1 MVRLCSKV
9 FDQIPFPG
17 DSYTNSKLSTQYA
30 DTKYAIKMMRK
41 SHIDTNK
48 IYKSLLDNE
57 IDILRD
63 LNHPRCM
70 KIFDL
75 YEDEKYYYVV
85 SEFIQ
90 GGSVMKR
97 LKENGKPYSEW
108 TTYLI
113 VKQIL
118 EALTYIHSNNI
129 AHRDLKL
136 ENLMFVSTN
145 KKNF

>member
-1 MVRLCSKV
+1 
-9 FDQIPFPG
+9 
-17 DSYTNSKLSTQYA
+17 
-30 DTKYAIKMMRK
+30 MRK

-57 IDILRD
+57 IDILRE

-70 KIFDL
+70 RIFEL
-75 YEDEKYYYVV
+75 FEDDKYYYVI

-118 EALTYIHSNNI
+118 EALTHIHSKNI

-145 KKNF
+145 KKNFQLKLIDFGFA

>member
-1 MVRLCSKV
+1 
-9 FDQIPFPG
+9 
-17 DSYTNSKLSTQYA
+17 
-30 DTKYAIKMMRK
+30 
-41 SHIDTNK
+41 
-48 IYKSLLDNE
+48 
-57 IDILRD
+57 
-63 LNHPRCM
+63 
-70 KIFDL
+70 
-75 YEDEKYYYVV
+75 
-85 SEFIQ
+85 
-90 GGSVMKR
+90 MKR